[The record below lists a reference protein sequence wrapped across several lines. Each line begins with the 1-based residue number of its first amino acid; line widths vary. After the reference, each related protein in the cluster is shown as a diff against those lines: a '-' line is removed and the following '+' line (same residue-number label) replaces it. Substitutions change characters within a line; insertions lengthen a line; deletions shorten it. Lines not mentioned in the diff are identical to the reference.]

1 MVKILINNASIL
13 TFSSAKKL
21 LIKEGYIFSNEGRIY
36 AVGDGEPP
44 EEFSYPELLING
56 KDKLVLPA
64 FSSAYT
70 IASLYPLRYVIK
82 DLDLSKNLDYLK
94 KLSRT
99 DMYFLAAMTII
110 EMISKGIT
118 NALFIDI
125 YLDEV
130 ARVAHDSGFNVVL
143 APPINCGLEEF
154 EPENEL
160 KLLINRW
167 HEKVD
172 EVKVALATCGK
183 PTEEVLEIVRT
194 YGLKLFVLN
203 APYVDVED
211 PNVVYI
217 NPMNG
222 SGSNVIRWG
231 PQLSMWQPNEGL
243 GIGVRPS
250 YSMIDVSREVVYK
263 TGRHPIDII
272 YAITTRNPNILG
284 FKSLGPI
291 EDNYKTNLLMFN
303 TSEPPGWPL
312 PTEINSLTKAIVE
325 GELRIETLI
334 IDDEILLDNAE
345 TLTLGREVIS
355 KAKKRLSSIIQEYVE
370 SLTTTL
376 Q

>member
-1 MVKILINNASIL
+1 LVKILINNASIL
-13 TFSSAKKL
+13 TFSTEEKL
-21 LIKEGYIFSNEGRIY
+21 LIKEGYIFSSEGRVNG
-36 AVGDGEPP
+36 VGEGEPP
-44 EEFSYPELLING
+44 EEFSYPELLISG
-56 KDKLVLPA
+56 KDRLVLPA

-70 IASLYPLRYVIK
+70 VASLYPLRYVVK
-82 DLDLSKNLDYLK
+82 DPDLSKNLDYLR

-99 DMYFLAAMTII
+99 DMYFLAAMTMI

-130 ARVAHDSGFNVVL
+130 ARAAHDSGFNVVL

-154 EPENEL
+154 EPENEF
-160 KLLINRW
+160 KMLINRW

-172 EVKVALATCGK
+172 EVRVALATCGK
-183 PTEEVLEIVRT
+183 PTDEVLET
-194 YGLKLFVLN
+194 AKAYGLKLFVLN
-203 APYVDVED
+203 APYVDSSE

-217 NPMNG
+217 NPTNG
-222 SGSNVIRWG
+222 SGNNVIRWG
-231 PQLSMWQPNEGL
+231 SQLSMWKPNEGL

-263 TGRHPIDII
+263 TGKHPIDVI
-272 YAITTRNPNILG
+272 YAATARNPSILG

-291 EDNYKTNLLMFN
+291 ENNYITNILMFN

-325 GELRIETLI
+325 GELRVETLI
-334 IDDEILLDNAE
+334 INDEILLDNAE
-345 TLTLGREVIS
+345 TLTLGLEVIS
-355 KAKKRLSSIIQEYVE
+355 KAKKRLSPIIQEYLR
-370 SLTTTL
+370 SYS
-376 Q
+376 